1 MMNQSNYK
9 SFFEQLPILKLV
21 IDADLNIV
29 TASNMFLNSTK
40 TTLEEITGK
49 NIFTAFPQNPLD
61 KGIDGGNKI
70 EQSLNKVLKNKLTDK
85 VTVVKYDLKTPVNDE
100 VDYET
105 KYWKL
110 THAPIL
116 DEGNNVK
123 FIVQIAEDVTENDI
137 LAEKLKADKKNLLQI
152 KESNLRYYEMLMDS
166 PFAFSIMKG
175 DDLKITVANDLMKT
189 IWGKGKNIEGKSLLD
204 VLPELKDQP
213 FPEMIMQVYK
223 SDKPKYLN
231 EILAKINHNDILEDR
246 YFNIV
251 YQPYH
256 EENQTVSGVTTIA
269 YEVTEIVKARKKIQE
284 TEIFNRSVLE
294 SSPDCIKIIDKNGRI
309 EFMNENGMNLL
320 EINNIT
326 EVKERFWW
334 DMWEQDDKPMIKNA
348 VTKALNQ
355 EKVHFQASAN
365 TAKGTPKWW
374 DVIVLPLRVE
384 EGSSNI
390 ERLLTVSRD
399 ITDYKNANLKIVES
413 EHRYQQMIYSSPY
426 LIAILKGENLVIEIA
441 NDAII
446 DSWAKGKNIIG
457 KSLLA
462 VLPEIA
468 NQGFDVIL
476 SNVFKTGIS
485 FQAHEMPVN
494 LLRKGVLE
502 LTYYT
507 FVYQAQKNVAGVIDG
522 ISIIAHE
529 VTPQVII
536 NKQIKASEQ
545 QFRLLVQ
552 QAPVAIC
559 VLRGSNYL
567 VETVNE
573 PMARLWNREISDV
586 INKPVFDVLIEF
598 RDQGF
603 KELLDNVYATG
614 IPFVAEEL
622 SVNLQ
627 KNGKP
632 EIAFVKFIY
641 EPFRD
646 RKGNIIG
653 IMALANEITEQV
665 IARKKIEESARHFR
679 QMADM
684 MPSKISNA
692 DAEGKLLYLN
702 EKWLDYT
709 GKKVEELQGMDYN
722 NILHPEEV
730 EAYANNFLH
739 AAATGTVLKMEMRF
753 LDRHGNY
760 KWHLNLASPIKD
772 ESGKIINWVGSTL
785 EIDEQVVQKE
795 ILEIAVKER
804 TVELE
809 IANKE
814 LVYQNLEKEKRS
826 AELAVANIELAFQ
839 NGEKEKRSA
848 ELLLLN
854 KELQSFTYVASHD
867 LQEPLRKINFFAERI
882 VETELKNLTDT
893 GKDYFRRMQSAAI
906 RMRQLIED
914 LLSFSRINIVDRKM
928 VLTDLSLIVKE
939 VEEELKES
947 IENKHIIINI
957 QSSCK
962 VNLIVFQFRQLLHN
976 LLGNSIKF
984 AQPDVTPNITINS
997 HIAIG
1002 KDLNNE
1008 DLIPQDSYC
1017 HISIKDNGIGFEP
1030 EYSKRIF
1037 EVFQKLH
1044 SRELYNGTGIGLAIV
1059 KKIVDNHNGII
1070 TATGELGEGALFE
1083 IYLPL

>member
-21 IDADLNIV
+21 MDAEFNIV
-29 TASNMFLNSTK
+29 TASNLFLNSTK

-70 EQSLNKVLKNKLTDK
+70 EQSLNKVLENKLTDK
-85 VTVVKYDLKTPVNDE
+85 VTVVKYDLKIPVNNE
-100 VDYET
+100 INYET
-105 KYWKL
+105 NHWKL
-110 THAPIL
+110 THAPVL
-116 DEGNNVK
+116 DEAYNVK
-123 FIVQIAEDVTENDI
+123 FIVQIAEDFTENET
-137 LAEKLKADKKNLLQI
+137 LAEKLEADKKILLQI
-152 KESNLRYYEMLMDS
+152 KESNLQYYKMLMDS

-175 DDLKITVANDLMKT
+175 DDLRITVANDLMKT
-189 IWGKGKNIEGKSLLD
+189 FWGKGKNVEGKTLLD

-213 FPEMIMQVYK
+213 FPKMMMQVYK
-223 SDKPKYLN
+223 SGEPIYLN
-231 EILAKINHNDILEDR
+231 EILAKINHNDILEDK

-251 YQPYH
+251 YQPYF
-256 EENQTVSGVTTIA
+256 EANETVTGVTTIA
-269 YEVTEIVKARKKIQE
+269 YEVTEMVMTRKKIEE
-284 TEIFNRSVLE
+284 TQIFNKSVLE
-294 SSPDCIKIIDKNGRI
+294 HSPDCIKIIDKNGRVEYI
-309 EFMNENGMNLL
+309 NDNGLCLL
-320 EINNIT
+320 ELDNIDT
-326 EVKERFWW
+326 VKNKFWW
-334 DMWEQDDKPMIKNA
+334 DLWEDQDKPMIQQA
-348 VTKALNQ
+348 VTKALDQ
-355 EKVHFQASAN
+355 QKVHFQASFN
-365 TAKGTPKWW
+365 TAKGTNKWW
-374 DVIVLPLRVE
+374 DIIVLPLRIDE
-384 EGSSNI
+384 ATNKA

-399 ITDYKNANLKIVES
+399 ITDYKIANLKILEG
-413 EHRYQQMIYSSPY
+413 EHRYRQLIYSSPF
-426 LIAILKGENLVIEIA
+426 LIAILKGNNFIVEIA

-446 DSWAKGKNIIG
+446 EVWAKGKNVIG
-457 KSLLA
+457 KSLFA
-462 VLPEIA
+462 ILPEIKD
-468 NQGFDVIL
+468 QGFLEIL
-476 SNVFKTGIS
+476 NNVFTTGES
-485 FQAHEMPVN
+485 FEAHDMPIKLKRNDVME
-494 LLRKGVLE
+494 LL
-502 LTYYT
+502 YFS
-507 FVYQAQKNVAGVIDG
+507 FVYQPQKNVDGEID
-522 ISIIAHE
+522 SIALIAHE
-529 VTPQVII
+529 VTPQAII
-536 NKQIKASEQ
+536 NKNIKASEE

-567 VETVNE
+567 VETVNQ
-573 PMARLWNREISDV
+573 PMAQLWNREITDV

-598 RDQGF
+598 KEQGF

-614 IPFVAEEL
+614 VPFVAEEL
-622 SVNLQ
+622 PVDLHR
-627 KNGKP
+627 NGMMHK
-632 EIAFVKFIY
+632 AFVKFVY
-641 EPFRD
+641 EPLRD
-646 RKGNIIG
+646 GGGNITG
-653 IMALANEITEQV
+653 VMALATEITDQV
-665 IARKKIEESARHFR
+665 IARKKIEESAKHFR

-692 DAEGKLLYLN
+692 DEDGKLLYLN

-709 GKKVEELQGMDYN
+709 GKTVEELQGLNYN

-730 EAYANNFLH
+730 ETYTNNFLH

-772 ESGKIINWVGSTL
+772 EHGKIINWVGSTL

-804 TVELE
+804 TIELE

-848 ELLLLN
+848 ELLLIN

-893 GKDYFRRMQSAAI
+893 GKDYFRRMQSAAV

-914 LLSFSRINIVDRKM
+914 LLSFSRINIIDRKM
-928 VLTDLSLIVKE
+928 ELTDLILIVQE
-939 VEEELKES
+939 VEEELKENT
-947 IENKHIIINI
+947 ENKHIIIDVK
-957 QSSCK
+957 STCK
-962 VNLIVFQFRQLLHN
+962 VNVIVFQFRQLLHN

-984 AQPDVTPNITINS
+984 AQPDVTPNITINT
-997 HIAIG
+997 HIANG
-1002 KDLNNE
+1002 RDLNNE
-1008 DLIPQDSYC
+1008 ELIPENSYC

-1030 EYSKRIF
+1030 EYSERIF

-1070 TATGELGEGALFE
+1070 TATSELGEGALFD
-1083 IYLPL
+1083 IYLPS